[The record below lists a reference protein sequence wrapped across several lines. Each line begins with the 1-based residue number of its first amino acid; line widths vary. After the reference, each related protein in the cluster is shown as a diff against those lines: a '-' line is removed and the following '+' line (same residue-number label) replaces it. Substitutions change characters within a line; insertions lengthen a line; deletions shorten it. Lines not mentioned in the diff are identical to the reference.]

1 MKIILNKYQFHLR
14 FLLILSVISKV
25 LKAMKVLT
33 HKKNQDYVPCSFAYK
48 FICIDDKFTKPIVF
62 YRAESAAYEF
72 TKESV

>member
-1 MKIILNKYQFHLR
+1 M
-14 FLLILSVISKV
+14 